1 MIYIKDPMEIE
12 KRSFEIITDEL
23 GSKSFPEKEG
33 KIIKRMIHTSADF
46 EYADITMIHP
56 KAIEAALEALRE
68 GCKIY
73 TDTRMAMAGINK
85 NLLKKYNSEIYCL
98 VDDPEVAKEAKEKGL
113 TRSMIGI
120 KKAINDSATK
130 IFVIGNAPTALFILC
145 EAMLEN
151 RSNPAVVIGVPVGF
165 VGAAE
170 SKEELINSN
179 TPYITTRGRKGGSTI
194 AASIVNALLY
204 ML

>member
-1 MIYIKDPMEIE
+1 MSYIKDPLEIE
-12 KRSFEIITDEL
+12 KRSFEIITEEL
-23 GSKSFPEKEG
+23 GEKSFPQDEG

-46 EYADITMIHP
+46 EYADITKIHP
-56 KAIEAALEALRE
+56 EAIKSALKAFMK
-68 GCKIY
+68 GCSIY
-73 TDTRMAMAGINK
+73 TDTNMALAGINK
-85 NLLKKYNSEIYCL
+85 SILKKFNCKVYCL
-98 VDDPEVAKEAKEKGL
+98 VDDPEVSREAKEKGL

-120 KKAINDSATK
+120 ERAIADTETK

-145 EAMLEN
+145 EAIREK
-151 RSNPAVVIGVPVGF
+151 RVDPALVIGVPVGF

-170 SKEELINSN
+170 SKEELLSLEI
-179 TPYITTRGRKGGSTI
+179 PYITTRGRKGGSTI